1 MGTYTISTSL
11 YNTDKEWNIKL
22 LLFVGRILLSIVY
35 FINGMVLGLQR
46 NWVEPP
52 YETEWDFFVKSLL
65 NGKTDALMH
74 LLLLIIIITL
84 DLVVTFY
91 YINKRNRISL
101 LFLFNVA
108 PHCYQ
113 AKSLNVISFKGILKI
128 QIKYLSK

>member
-1 MGTYTISTSL
+1 MMNTVFIIVFWVLILFPLL
-11 YNTDKEWNIKL
+11 YIILIKKWNIKVAA
-22 LLFVGRILLSIVY
+22 LFVGRILLSIVY
-35 FINGMVLGLQR
+35 FINGMMLGLQR

-91 YINKRNRISL
+91 YINK
-101 LFLFNVA
+101 
-108 PHCYQ
+108 
-113 AKSLNVISFKGILKI
+113 KK
-128 QIKYLSK
+128 